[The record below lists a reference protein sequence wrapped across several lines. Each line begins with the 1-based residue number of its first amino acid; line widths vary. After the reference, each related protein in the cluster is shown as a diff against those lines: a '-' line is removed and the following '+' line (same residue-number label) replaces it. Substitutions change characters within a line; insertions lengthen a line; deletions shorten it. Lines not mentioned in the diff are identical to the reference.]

1 MSYSET
7 ELRKQI
13 EKLAAEMPASRDVL
27 LPLLRQAFVS
37 SKVREGVRKELVPM
51 VLPMAERYPAEQFRR
66 LVHKVLD
73 LSWAQK
79 NGLYNT
85 LVYYQSTHESYDDL
99 LVNIKAAF
107 DEWLGEYSRRF

>member
-13 EKLAAEMPASRDVL
+13 QKLAADMPASRDVL
-27 LPLLRQAFVS
+27 LPLLHTAFVS
-37 SKVREGVRKELVPM
+37 SKVREGVRRELVPM
-51 VLPMAERYPAEQFRR
+51 VLPMVSRYDPERFRR

-73 LSWAQK
+73 LSWEQRNA
-79 NGLYNT
+79 LYNT

-99 LVNIKAAF
+99 LVNVKAAF
-107 DEWLGEYSRRF
+107 DEWLDEYSRRS